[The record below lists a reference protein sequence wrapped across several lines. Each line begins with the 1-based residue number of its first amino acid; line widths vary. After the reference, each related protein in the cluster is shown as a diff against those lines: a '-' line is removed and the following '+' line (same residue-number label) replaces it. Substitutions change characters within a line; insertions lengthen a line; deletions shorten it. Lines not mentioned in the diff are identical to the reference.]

1 MRNSDRRRTVGRA
14 GEAGA
19 AAVEFALVAP
29 LLVLL
34 ICGIID
40 LGRAYATL
48 NQLAASAREGA
59 RLAAVLPDP
68 ESSAHVKQVR
78 NTVLAFSQG
87 QLGGSKIRA
96 ETIEVDLQTSS
107 GTVTVTVHD
116 YPFQLITPL
125 AAFIKS
131 DRTIPITR
139 RATFR
144 WERAAIE

>member
-1 MRNSDRRRTVGRA
+1 MQTSGERGAISRTGD
-14 GEAGA
+14 AGA

-48 NQLAASAREGA
+48 NQLTAAVREGA
-59 RLAAVLPDP
+59 RVAAVMADP
-68 ESSAHVKQVR
+68 GSTAARADIRKAVR
-78 NTVLAFSQG
+78 AYGGGLEIAPTSITVAVENG
-87 QLGGSKIRA
+87 MI
-96 ETIEVDLQTSS
+96 
-107 GTVTVTVHD
+107 TVTVLK

-125 AAFIKS
+125 ARLVGLGSVNA
-131 DRTIPITR
+131 DGTISMTR

-144 WERAAIE
+144 WERAAIP

>member
-1 MRNSDRRRTVGRA
+1 MRTIDRRRTIARV

-34 ICGIID
+34 ICGIVD

-59 RLAAVLPDP
+59 RLAAVLPNP
-68 ESSAHVKQVR
+68 ESSTQRKEVR
-78 NTVLAFSQG
+78 DAVIAFSRG
-87 QLGGSKIRA
+87 QLGGDAISPSAIS
-96 ETIEVDLQTSS
+96 VDLDEAA
-107 GTVTVTVHD
+107 GTVTVTVRD
-116 YPFQLITPL
+116 YPFELVTPL
-125 AAFIKS
+125 AKVVKS
-131 DRTIPITR
+131 DRTIPMTR

-144 WERAAIE
+144 WERAAIQ